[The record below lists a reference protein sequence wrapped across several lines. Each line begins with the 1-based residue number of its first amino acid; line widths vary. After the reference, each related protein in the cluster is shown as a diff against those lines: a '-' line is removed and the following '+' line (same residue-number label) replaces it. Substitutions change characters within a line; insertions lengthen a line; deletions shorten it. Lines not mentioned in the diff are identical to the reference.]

1 MKRIFI
7 SLAVAATALSAGAT
21 DFQGNMKN
29 DVSGQKSSEDAV
41 ISVEENADGTSKVTI
56 HNYSFEYYGQ
66 KNYVGTI
73 VLDGV
78 KTTKVGAEKT
88 SVTLLESA
96 QKVEITEGDNDAY
109 SWQGPSYTALC
120 GGTVPVVFKGEVH
133 SGKLTAALDIDVYQA
148 IRRRIKATF
157 GEENNRYTV
166 GQMLGADFETWH
178 KSTYEQ
184 GTIFSKKEYSSDEP
198 DGWHSFM
205 SATGSLS
212 NAVRSNTHTY
222 IDSDVRPGSTG
233 KNSVKVVSGIVL
245 GFQPANGTLTNGRL
259 YAGDMSATGTGNNST
274 SDPTKGDVD
283 SNNDPFF
290 TAFNSRPDSIS
301 VWVKYKQGTLS
312 EENKTKYP
320 YATVSAIINDGTKYQ
335 DPEDKTYTNIVA
347 KAKNAEIAE
356 NDFQWQRVSIP
367 FDYASYEAN
376 GVNPGAILVTLSTNA
391 QPGVASTDSN
401 NPDQLF
407 IDDLE
412 LVYNAQLNSVK
423 IGGKAVEGFD
433 KGNYYYE
440 GLSFDGTLTEDD
452 VEFESNAQGAYTNMY
467 ITRSESEKGYATVT
481 ITVTSGD
488 LKTVNAYTFKVK
500 EVLPE
505 PQVTYTDKLAL
516 TLNGIE
522 MDPSEASIITTQH
535 EDGSYDLMLQQ
546 FSFSGLLI
554 GDVTITNVPTTVVDG
569 WTVYTADQDAVITNG
584 DAIAEALGGK
594 VHVSLVGQSKD
605 GKLYAEIKLPV
616 SYGDTSID
624 VFAVFGDRPTNAIN
638 SVLGSDDKVEG
649 VYNASGMKLQ
659 KMEKGLNI
667 VRLASGKTVK
677 VVKK

>member
-21 DFQGNMKN
+21 DFQGNLN
-29 DVSGQKSSEDAV
+29 SNASGQKSSHEAT

-56 HNYSFEYYGQ
+56 HNYSFDYYGQ
-66 KNYVGTI
+66 TNYVGNI

-78 KTTKVGAEKT
+78 KTTKVGTDAT
-88 SVTLLESA
+88 AVTLLESA
-96 QKVEITEGDNDAY
+96 QKVEITEGESDIY

-120 GGTVPVVFKGEVH
+120 NGGVPVVFKGEVH
-133 SGKLTAALDIDVYQA
+133 GGKLTAAFDIDVYQA
-148 IRRRIKATF
+148 IRRRIRATF

-166 GQMLGADFETWH
+166 GQMLGSDFETWH
-178 KSTYEQ
+178 KSTYET
-184 GTIFSKKEYSSDEP
+184 GTFVKKNYSSDEP

-212 NAVRSNTHTY
+212 SAVRPNTHTY
-222 IDSDVRPGSTG
+222 IDTDVRPGSTG

-274 SDPTKGDVD
+274 SDPSKGDVD

-356 NDFQWQRVSIP
+356 NGNEWQRVSVP
-367 FDYASYEAN
+367 FDYASYTAN
-376 GVNPGAILVTLSTNA
+376 GVEPGAILVTLSTNA
-391 QPGVASTDSN
+391 QPGVASTDSK
-401 NPDQLF
+401 NPDELF

-412 LVYNAQLNSVK
+412 LVYNAQLSSVK
-423 IGGKAVEGFD
+423 IGGKAVEGFSKD
-433 KGNYYYE
+433 NYYYE

-452 VEFESNAQGAYTNMY
+452 VEFESNAAGAYTNMY
-467 ITRSESEKGYATVT
+467 ITRSDSEKGYATVT
-481 ITVTSGD
+481 VTVTSGD
-488 LKTVNAYTFKVK
+488 LQTVNAYTFKVK
-500 EVLPE
+500 EVMPE

-516 TLNGIE
+516 NLNGQDME
-522 MDPSEASIITTQH
+522 PEEASIVTTEH
-535 EDGSYDLMLQQ
+535 EDGTYDLMLQQ

-554 GDVTITNVPTTVVDG
+554 GDVTIKNVDTNVVDG
-569 WTVYTADQDAVITNG
+569 WTVYTADKDAEITNG

-594 VHVSLVGQSKD
+594 VHVKIVGQSKD
-605 GKLYAEIKLPV
+605 GKLYAQIWLPV
-616 SYGDTSID
+616 NYGDGNID
-624 VFAVFGDRPTNAIN
+624 VYAVFGDEPTTAIS
-638 SVLGSDDKVEG
+638 SVLGTDATVKG
-649 VYNASGMKLQ
+649 IYNASGMKLQ

-667 VRLASGKTVK
+667 VRMSDGKTVK